1 MHYYV
6 VQKHQHINV
15 QRADADLQHNM
26 RIANITTRRTQAAL
40 ATIVHKC
47 TCHKIM
53 TACHHSSYEGQL
65 Q

>member
-1 MHYYV
+1 MHNV

-15 QRADADLQHNM
+15 ADAGIQHNM
-26 RIANITTRRTQAAL
+26 RIANITTRPTQAAL